1 MQTFFYMCV
10 CVSRVCNANIS
21 YVCVQGAA
29 LKRERERVSEV
40 EESYQ
45 EAVGEL
51 EGQLEEA
58 HAGRDEMEQELEQ
71 REAEVEQV
79 KKKKK
84 KGFW

>member
-1 MQTFFYMCV
+1 VY
-10 CVSRVCNANIS
+10 ANIS

-84 KGFW
+84 KKKKKGFW